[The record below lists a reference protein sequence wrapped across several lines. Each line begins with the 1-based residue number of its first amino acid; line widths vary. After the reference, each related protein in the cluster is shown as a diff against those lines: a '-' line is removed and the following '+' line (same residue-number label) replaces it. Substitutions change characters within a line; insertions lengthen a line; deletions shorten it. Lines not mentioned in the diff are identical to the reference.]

1 MVRMLR
7 SALLLGIA
15 VGLALPLTAQ
25 AQAVSDA
32 QNKLLAK
39 RAAEAD
45 AYRKLAETIQGLH
58 VRSDTLVRDFVT
70 ESDVI
75 RAELDTFIRGTR
87 FGTPRWYDDLSCE
100 IDAEITVATLITH
113 LKELHTRHYHGDRI
127 KGTDFEQIKQEIK
140 KDVIKVTGTGAPR
153 PDVPP
158 LSDELAQGL
167 EAVDMDTLPTPP
179 LPPLWKEIGAQGRLM
194 AKRAA
199 ELDAMRKLLE
209 RIKGLRITSDTQ
221 VRDFVTEWDVVST
234 QAAGYLKG
242 ASQSRPEYYH
252 SDEPIVEVTYSIPV
266 EQVITTIKEIHTRHY
281 QGDRVTGTDIVNVKN
296 LIKGDTFEAT
306 GMGVAPPQYIKVV
319 EKEQAISYPDW
330 TTSKITAV
338 GEGTD
343 PEFDSALGKLKA
355 ARAAELDAKR
365 RLVEQVHGMRI
376 SSDTLVKDFVTEY
389 DEISAQV
396 NTVLA
401 GSMVDK
407 TEFGDGM
414 CRVTVSIPGME
425 VWRVVHD
432 QMVIVKRQ

>member
-1 MVRMLR
+1 MVRMLQV
-7 SALLLGIA
+7 ALLSGIA
-15 VGLALPLTAQ
+15 VGLAWPQTAR

-45 AYRKLAETIQGLH
+45 AYRRLAETIQGLH
-58 VRSDTLVRDFVT
+58 LTSDTLVRDFVT

-75 RAELDTFIRGTR
+75 RAELDTFIRGAR

-127 KGTDFEQIKQEIK
+127 QGTDFEHIRQEIK
-140 KDVIKVTGTGAPR
+140 KDVVKVTGMGAPR
-153 PDVPP
+153 PDIPP

-167 EAVDMDTLPTPP
+167 EAVDTASLPAPP
-179 LPPLWKEIGAQGRLM
+179 LPQLWKEIGPQGRLK

-221 VRDFVTEWDVVST
+221 VRDFVTEWDVIST
-234 QAAGYLKG
+234 RASDYLRG
-242 ASQSRPEYYH
+242 ATQSRPEYYH

-296 LIKGDTFEAT
+296 QIRGDVFEAT
-306 GMGVAPPQYIKVV
+306 GMGVAPPEFIRVV
-319 EKEQAISYPDW
+319 EKEQAVSYPDW
-330 TTSKITAV
+330 TTSRITAM

-343 PEFDSALGKLKA
+343 PEFDSALGKLKS

-365 RLVEQVHGMRI
+365 KLVERVYGMRI
-376 SSDTLVKDFVTEY
+376 ASDTLVKDFVTQY
-389 DEISAQV
+389 DEINAQI

-407 TEFGDGM
+407 TEFGDGV

-425 VWRVVHD
+425 VWRVVHG
-432 QMVIVKRQ
+432 QMLIVQRQ

>member
-1 MVRMLR
+1 M
-7 SALLLGIA
+7 
-15 VGLALPLTAQ
+15 
-25 AQAVSDA
+25 
-32 QNKLLAK
+32 
-39 RAAEAD
+39 
-45 AYRKLAETIQGLH
+45 
-58 VRSDTLVRDFVT
+58 
-70 ESDVI
+70 
-75 RAELDTFIRGTR
+75 
-87 FGTPRWYDDLSCE
+87 
-100 IDAEITVATLITH
+100 
-113 LKELHTRHYHGDRI
+113 
-127 KGTDFEQIKQEIK
+127 
-140 KDVIKVTGTGAPR
+140 
-153 PDVPP
+153 
-158 LSDELAQGL
+158 
-167 EAVDMDTLPTPP
+167 
-179 LPPLWKEIGAQGRLM
+179 
-194 AKRAA
+194 
-199 ELDAMRKLLE
+199 
-209 RIKGLRITSDTQ
+209 
-221 VRDFVTEWDVVST
+221 VST
-234 QAAGYLKG
+234 QAADYLKG
-242 ASQSRPEYYH
+242 ATPSRPEYYH

-281 QGDRVTGTDIVNVKN
+281 QGDRVTGTDVVNVKN
-296 LIKGDTFEAT
+296 QIKGDVFEAT

-389 DEISAQV
+389 DEVSAQV

-407 TEFGDGM
+407 TEFGDGT

-432 QMVIVKRQ
+432 QMLIVKRQ